1 MNRGECRHLIEI
13 WEDVVPTPEYITAHN
28 LTPNRMGE
36 YLPVPTKVGEVYAK
50 LEFKGGGL
58 LAGRIADSVLTE
70 TTQKFTWPYYDY
82 PNPIADKN
90 WIKYDGKKYQ
100 ILYTLDE
107 ANRHEFFTGIYKRKG
122 LRLNE

>member
-13 WEDVVPTPEYITAHN
+13 WEEVSPDDSENT
-28 LTPNRMGE
+28 NRMGE
-36 YLPVPTKVGEVYAK
+36 SLPEPKKVAEVYAK
-50 LEFKGGGL
+50 KEFRGGGL
-58 LAGRIADSVLTE
+58 LTGRMADSVLTE

-90 WIKYDGKKYQ
+90 WLVHNGKKYQ

-107 ANRHEFFTGIYKRKG
+107 GDKHEFLQVFTKEKDYD
-122 LRLNE
+122 

>member
-13 WEDVVPTPEYITAHN
+13 WEEIEPTAEYITAHN
-28 LTPNRMGE
+28 LKSNPMGE

-58 LAGRIADSVLTE
+58 LAGRMADSVLTE

-90 WIKYDGKKYQ
+90 WIEYEGKKYK

-107 ANRHEFFTGIYKRKG
+107 GNKHEFLQVFTKEKDYD
-122 LRLNE
+122 